1 MTKERL
7 MQIDIDDATLA
18 GFNAPAR
25 TELKKATLQFADD
38 LLAEANRIE
47 ASRNPTAGTPQ
58 VTSGM
63 ILEATLLVRRG
74 LARPRK
80 KIGAKLLRV
89 CAAVL
94 SLVIGL
100 TYDAS
105 KLQDKTYMMLFVLL
119 VALTILSITISTMQE

>member
-1 MTKERL
+1 

-18 GFNAPAR
+18 GFNTPAR

-63 ILEATLLVRRG
+63 ILKPPCWCGAAWPGRE
-74 LARPRK
+74 K
-80 KIGAKLLRV
+80 KSAQN
-89 CAAVL
+89 C
-94 SLVIGL
+94 
-100 TYDAS
+100 
-105 KLQDKTYMMLFVLL
+105 FVF
-119 VALTILSITISTMQE
+119 APQSCHW